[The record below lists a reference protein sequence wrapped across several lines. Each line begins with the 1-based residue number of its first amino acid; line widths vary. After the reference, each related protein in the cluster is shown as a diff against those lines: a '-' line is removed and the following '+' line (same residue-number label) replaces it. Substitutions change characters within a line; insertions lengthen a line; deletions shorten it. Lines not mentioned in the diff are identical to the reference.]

1 MSLGFA
7 SNLTTFFVTFILLMA
22 PCWANGIP
30 RDRLLTLRNN
40 AVPLDHQVRQLISQL
55 GLRRRGCKAGA
66 HYRRRLLAACSVTS
80 SISQTSTAGEIPT
93 INGHR
98 FVNKDQLFPDR
109 RNDCVTTCNVQSN
122 GVQMSSAFIEHFE
135 RPTELSTSICPTSSY
150 LAHRQ
155 STLQPTAC
163 PPVSLS
169 LSFLRKEVTHTGS
182 QLTAAQAVT
191 AAGRH
196 TRQLC
201 KCDRQTQRPALINCL
216 NVTRTS
222 PHVCHSAILK
232 VHYLSL
238 Y

>member
-1 MSLGFA
+1 
-7 SNLTTFFVTFILLMA
+7 MA

-135 RPTELSTSICPTSSY
+135 RPTELSTSIRPTSSY
-150 LAHRQ
+150 PAHRQ
-155 STLQPTAC
+155 SPLQPTAC
-163 PPVSLS
+163 PPVSLKFAFIS
-169 LSFLRKEVTHTGS
+169 QEGGYAHWFTADCSASRHCGRPSHT
-182 QLTAAQAVT
+182 TAM
-191 AAGRH
+191 
-196 TRQLC
+196 
-201 KCDRQTQRPALINCL
+201 
-216 NVTRTS
+216 
-222 PHVCHSAILK
+222 
-232 VHYLSL
+232 
-238 Y
+238 